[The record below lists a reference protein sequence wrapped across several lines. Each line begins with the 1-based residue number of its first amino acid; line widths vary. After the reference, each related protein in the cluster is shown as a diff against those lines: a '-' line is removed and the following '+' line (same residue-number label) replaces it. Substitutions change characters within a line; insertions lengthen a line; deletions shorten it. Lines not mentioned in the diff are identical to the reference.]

1 MSKKQKK
8 MRGQA
13 AVNRGPVV
21 NTVSTPSEAGVSR
34 NGAQVTA
41 APRRTSVFGPSE
53 FKPDYSPVIK
63 DLKRIGILAGSFFTI
78 LIILSFFLR

>member
-8 MRGQA
+8 MRSQVPG
-13 AVNRGPVV
+13 VRGPVG
-21 NTVSTPSEAGVSR
+21 NAVSTPGENAVGR
-34 NGAQVTA
+34 NAPQITA

-63 DLKRIGILAGSFFTI
+63 DLKRIGVLAGTFFTI
-78 LIILSFFLR
+78 LIVLSFFLR

>member
-21 NTVSTPSEAGVSR
+21 NAVTTPGENGEARST
-34 NGAQVTA
+34 AQFTA
-41 APRRTSVFGPSE
+41 APRRSSVFGPSE

-63 DLKRIGILAGSFFTI
+63 DLKRIGILAGSFFTL
-78 LIILSFFLR
+78 LIVLAFFLR

>member
-8 MRGQA
+8 MRGQGA
-13 AVNRGPVV
+13 LNRGQVV
-21 NTVSTPSEAGVSR
+21 NAVSAPEENGTRR
-34 NGAQVTA
+34 NTAQITA

-53 FKPDYSPVIK
+53 FKPDYTPVIK
-63 DLKRIGILAGSFFTI
+63 DLKRIGVLAGSFFTL